1 MNELIKQHTRWMHY
15 IGGYYR
21 SHHAFIRE
29 AKVMG
34 ISRRIPAQV
43 ARGMNYGDTVVL
55 LRYCSKKRVYA
66 FAEMIIT
73 GLVLSGDIAQ
83 AVGEKLQAQGK
94 ATYTA
99 GGGMISR
106 ECGSYMIMG
115 TWNVDAE
122 LSEVMDIV
130 TATQC
135 GLYSREPYPT
145 SICPSRIQRRHIR
158 ACRNSTMPNSCHWV
172 HTNGNAMERFA
183 RAKTRRLVHVSKAV
197 GKTSNYPSYLNP
209 AMITAITT
217 PSGSHVSGSSTSE

>member
-1 MNELIKQHTRWMHY
+1 MNELIKQYTRWMHY
-15 IGGYYR
+15 IGRYYR

-34 ISRRIPAQV
+34 IARRIPAQV

-55 LRYCSKKRVYA
+55 LRYCRKERVYA
-66 FAEMIIT
+66 FAEMVIT
-73 GLVLSGDIAQ
+73 GLVLSGDMAQ

-122 LSEVMDIV
+122 LPEVMDIV
-130 TATQC
+130 TEIAAEKGMDATFVMISGELTTVYDDPVYLDPAPPFTRGFIRVDDGATFTLFGEQE
-135 GLYSREPYPT
+135 EPGNKIIAIESYQKKDRKCTRSP
-145 SICPSRIQRRHIR
+145 RR
-158 ACRNSTMPNSCHWV
+158 
-172 HTNGNAMERFA
+172 
-183 RAKTRRLVHVSKAV
+183 SKSSAIA
-197 GKTSNYPSYLNP
+197 P
-209 AMITAITT
+209 ALL
-217 PSGSHVSGSSTSE
+217 